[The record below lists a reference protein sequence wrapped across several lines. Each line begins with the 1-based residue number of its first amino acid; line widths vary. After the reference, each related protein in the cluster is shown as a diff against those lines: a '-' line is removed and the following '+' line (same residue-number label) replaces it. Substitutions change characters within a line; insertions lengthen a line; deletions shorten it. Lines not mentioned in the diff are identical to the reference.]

1 MTAHACTSV
10 GTNNSVD
17 MEYVPTDMEYVPT
30 DMEYV
35 PTHIFYP
42 ICQEKYVPIDT
53 NISTFT
59 AVNDYIYS
67 YVSPRLR
74 LNGYVAYR

>member
-10 GTNNSVD
+10 GTNNSV
-17 MEYVPTDMEYVPT
+17 DMEYVPT